1 MARERVSSILRALQI
16 LECFTDNE
24 TEWTLKALEQSAKRY
39 SVSGAGKPTLTIR
52 RSNQVKSLWNRGN
65 QLILDANT
73 PFTQDGFHLCPHLLN
88 GIQIRAIWRQIE
100 RYCTFCSNQFAHKIA
115 MMRSEIVHNDIVTLM
130 NRRQKDGFQ
139 VFFEAFFCRASF
151 KRHTGKLTILTDCR
165 QDRCTFGGAE
175 RSMIHHSGLS
185 HRTAIPSYQVRVYTA
200 FIQKN
205 QLFSWYFFREFF
217 PFRPL
222 FLYIGAAPVPKRE
235 SPSSSASTPISR
247 ARSDPVGIH

>member
-1 MARERVSSILRALQI
+1 MVQH
-16 LECFTDNE
+16 
-24 TEWTLKALEQSAKRY
+24 Q
-39 SVSGAGKPTLTIR
+39 
-52 RSNQVKSLWNRGN
+52 
-65 QLILDANT
+65 
-73 PFTQDGFHLCPHLLN
+73 
-88 GIQIRAIWRQIE
+88 WRQIE
-100 RYCTFCSNQFAHKIA
+100 RYCTFCPNQFAHKIA
-115 MMRSEIVHNDIVTLM
+115 MVRSEIVHNDIVPLM

-165 QDRCTFGGAE
+165 QDRCAFGGAE

-185 HRTAIPSYQVRVYTA
+185 RRTAIPSYQVRVYTA

-205 QLFSWYFFREFF
+205 QLFSWYFFHEFF
-217 PFRPL
+217 PFRSL
-222 FLYIGAAPVPKRE
+222 FLYIGVAPVPKRE